1 VDKMTEEEFSSFLD
15 YYQNFT
21 NLPKRES
28 LTKKEKMAIA
38 FTVERYTFEGLINC
52 LRKANWS
59 ESCRKFDLITIL
71 RKASRILGG
80 LEDNKH
86 PSREEIQVRQSN
98 FIAKR
103 LAEGKDIYEGTIPEE
118 CKKILNYMS
127 KAKDQDEL
135 DFYKYL
141 LRLQMTDGPKIKMI
155 PEYKEMIERDAEN
168 EKELLGEALFHGNS
182 SKHLSNSN
190 DTMDV

>member
-1 VDKMTEEEFSSFLD
+1 MTEEEFSSFLD
-15 YYQNFT
+15 YYQSFT
-21 NLPKRES
+21 NLPKRVS
-28 LTKKEKMAIA
+28 LTKKEKMAIDLTIEQ
-38 FTVERYTFEGLINC
+38 FSIDGLFNC

-59 ESCRKFDLITIL
+59 ESCRKLDLITIL
-71 RKASRILGG
+71 RKAGRILGG

-86 PSREEIQVRQSN
+86 PSREEIRVRQSN

-103 LAEGKDIYEGTIPEE
+103 LAEGKDIWEGTIPKE
-118 CKKILNYMS
+118 CKKIINCMS
-127 KAKDQDEL
+127 KAKDQQEM
-135 DFYKYL
+135 DFYKFL

-155 PEYKEMIERDAEN
+155 PEYKEMVERDAEN
-168 EKELLGEALFHGNS
+168 EKELLGEARFHGNS